1 MSEQVEPGRAERFLA
16 LGVSG
21 RLAMLGRPLAAF
33 AVRQPL
39 GAFSAVIIALLILGA
54 TLAPLLAPSDPYE
67 VDAKAMFI
75 GQGTE
80 GRLLG
85 GDELGRDVLSR
96 LIHGARISLY
106 VSLVSCLLG
115 IAIGSAVGIVSATR
129 GGALDLIL
137 QRVIDALM
145 AFPNLILA
153 LAIMATMGSSL
164 RNVIIAITIVVIPPT
179 ARGVRAQAL
188 TIVPMDYITAA
199 RAVGAGYWRIIFRHV
214 LPNCLSLVFILA
226 SVTLGAAIIIE
237 SSLSFLGLG
246 APPEEPSWGGMIG
259 GAQTYR
265 FLRVAPTLVA
275 YPAIAIGLVVFAF
288 NVLGDALRDI
298 WDPRLRGSREE

>member
-33 AVRQPL
+33 AVRQPV
-39 GAFSAVIIALLILGA
+39 GAFSAVIIVLLILVA
-54 TLAPLLAPSDPYE
+54 ILAPLLAPSDPYE

-75 GQGTE
+75 DQGTE

-179 ARGVRAQAL
+179 ARGVRAQAPHHCTYGL
-188 TIVPMDYITAA
+188 HNRGSGRGGRVLAHHLQA
-199 RAVGAGYWRIIFRHV
+199 RTTQ
-214 LPNCLSLVFILA
+214 LPLPSIH
-226 SVTLGAAIIIE
+226 
-237 SSLSFLGLG
+237 LGLG
-246 APPEEPSWGGMIG
+246 DLGGGDHHRKLPELP
-259 GAQTYR
+259 GAGR
-265 FLRVAPTLVA
+265 ASRRAFLGRHDRRRPDLPLPEGRSDPCGLPCHRHRPCCVCFQCARGR
-275 YPAIAIGLVVFAF
+275 PA
-288 NVLGDALRDI
+288 
-298 WDPRLRGSREE
+298 